1 MTSRERVIRALNHQ
15 EPDRVPIDLGGHG
28 ATTMNKFVHKKL
40 MSCLG
45 YNNGDA
51 PVMDLLQQYVD
62 VDERLK
68 KHFGSDFRPL
78 WRRASKKSPD
88 EHFPDGTVKDE
99 WGIAYRP
106 AMGGTYYDVAEFP
119 LRGLKTGDLDAYPW
133 PDPKDPGRVEGL
145 REHAKYL
152 REKTDYAVITDF
164 DGPFFTMTQMLRGFD
179 QFCIDMMTDERF
191 TNKVLDKLL
200 EFWIECAEEHFRTVG
215 EYVDVVCLGD
225 DFGTECGPWMSLELY
240 RKYFKPRE
248 KELYAYIRG
257 RIRSGAKLLLHS
269 CGSVYQFIREFI
281 DVGINAL
288 TPLQVSAKDM
298 ETDKLKREYGKDI
311 TFWGGIDTQRVLPFG
326 STKDVEEEVKRRIR
340 DLAPGG
346 GYVLAQVHNIQPG
359 VPLENILMMYEAAK
373 KYGTYPINC

>member
-1 MTSRERVIRALNHQ
+1 MTSRERVIRALNHR
-15 EPDRVPIDLGGHG
+15 EPDRVPIDQGGHG

-40 MSCLG
+40 MSYLG

-62 VDERLK
+62 ERLR

-78 WRRASKKSPD
+78 WWRAPKKRPD
-88 EHFPDGTVKDE
+88 EHFR
-99 WGIAYRP
+99 A
-106 AMGGTYYDVAEFP
+106 
-119 LRGLKTGDLDAYPW
+119 
-133 PDPKDPGRVEGL
+133 
-145 REHAKYL
+145 
-152 REKTDYAVITDF
+152 
-164 DGPFFTMTQMLRGFD
+164 
-179 QFCIDMMTDERF
+179 
-191 TNKVLDKLL
+191 
-200 EFWIECAEEHFRTVG
+200 VG

-225 DFGTECGPWMSLELY
+225 DFGMECSPWMSLELY
-240 RKYFKPRE
+240 RKYFNPRE
-248 KELYAYIRG
+248 KELCAYIRG
-257 RIRSGAKLLLHS
+257 RIRSGAKFLLHS

-359 VPLENILMMYEAAK
+359 VPLENILRMYEASK
-373 KYGTYPINC
+373 KYGMYPINC